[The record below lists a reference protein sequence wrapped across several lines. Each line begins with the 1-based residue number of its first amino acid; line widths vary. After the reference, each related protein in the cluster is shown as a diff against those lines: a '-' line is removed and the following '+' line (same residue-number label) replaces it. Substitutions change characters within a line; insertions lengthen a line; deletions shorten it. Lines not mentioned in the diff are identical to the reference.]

1 MSYKSKAT
9 SIWKQIYRVQG
20 RVVFV
25 LMLGISFLV
34 FVQVILR
41 YVLQRPLMGIED
53 TLLFPAI
60 WLYFLGGAIASQERS
75 QIRAQV
81 IEVFIRGQKST
92 YWIRIIMTAI
102 GFGVA
107 AWLTY
112 WSYKYLIFCISSG
125 GYSTS
130 LYWPLVYAQSA
141 ILIGFLLMTIYSLV
155 ELVGYIIKLT
165 GRSW

>member
-1 MSYKSKAT
+1 MSETQK
-9 SIWKQIYRVQG
+9 
-20 RVVFV
+20 FLLLV
-25 LMLGISFLV
+25 LILGITSLV
-34 FVQVILR
+34 VIQVFLR
-41 YVLQRPLMGIED
+41 YVLHHPLMGIEEM
-53 TLLFPAI
+53 LIFPVI

-92 YWIRIIMTAI
+92 YWVRIIMAAI

-112 WSYKYLIFCISSG
+112 WAYKYFIFCIPSG
-125 GYSTS
+125 GHSTS

-141 ILIGFLLMTIYSLV
+141 IFIGFLLMTIYSLV
-155 ELVGYIIKLT
+155 ELAGYIIKLT